1 MYRAANIPEGL
12 ARFEGRYRE
21 VRRVCL
27 TLLEAILPP
36 FLNPWMQL
44 PHYWRPGSIGGHWH
58 IPYRMESCNRRKKYV
73 KRDR

>member
-12 ARFEGRYRE
+12 ARLEGRYRE

-27 TLLEAILPP
+27 TLLEAILLPGP
-36 FLNPWMQL
+36 VDATTALLATRLN
-44 PHYWRPGSIGGHWH
+44 RRHWH
-58 IPYRMESCNRRKKYV
+58 IPYRIESCNRREKYV

>member
-12 ARFEGRYRE
+12 ARLEDRYRE

-27 TLLEAILPP
+27 TLLEAIPP
-36 FLNPWMQL
+36 PGDPWMQL

-58 IPYRMESCNRRKKYV
+58 IPRIG
-73 KRDR
+73 

>member
-12 ARFEGRYRE
+12 ARLEGRYRE

-27 TLLEAILPP
+27 TLLEAIPP
-36 FLNPWMQL
+36 SWGPVDATTALLATRFNRRTLAYP
-44 PHYWRPGSIGGHWH
+44 
-58 IPYRMESCNRRKKYV
+58 PYRIESCNRREKYV